1 MGPDADLLAILAFA
15 IVCVFLFTVSRVVT
29 EVIKYRSGARES
41 KEAPGFGVSEL
52 KTMIRAAVEQGNQ
65 PLLERIEELE
75 TSVVEIHQAVGARR
89 LSEGDRTSRPLLE
102 EGR

>member
-1 MGPDADLLAILAFA
+1 MGPDQDLLAILAFA
-15 IVCVFLFTVSRVVT
+15 IVCVFLFTVSSVVT
-29 EVIKYRSGARES
+29 KVIKYRSGVREG
-41 KEAPGFGVSEL
+41 KESPGLGVSEL

-75 TSVVEIHQAVGARR
+75 MSVDEIHQAVGARR
-89 LSEGDRTSRPLLE
+89 LSEGDFSSRPLLE